1 MYKKLRGRIIE
12 KYGSLKNYASE
23 MGLTSTQISR
33 YMNGK
38 ARFTRDK
45 MLLWGEKL
53 DIEKDDLGSYFF
65 A

>member
-1 MYKKLRGRIIE
+1 MYRKLRGRIIE

-33 YMNGK
+33 YMNGR
-38 ARFTRDK
+38 AVFTREK

-53 DIEKDDLGSYFF
+53 GIEKEEFASYFF
-65 A
+65 D